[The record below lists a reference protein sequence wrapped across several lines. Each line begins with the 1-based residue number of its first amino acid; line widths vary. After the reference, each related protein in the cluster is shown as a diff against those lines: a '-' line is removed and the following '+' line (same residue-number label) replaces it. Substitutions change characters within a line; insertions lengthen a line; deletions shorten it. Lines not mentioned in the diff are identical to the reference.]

1 MTAMSMGANVA
12 INAAALRA
20 TLNFAVGPQ
29 VPDVDASALLLGPD
43 GRVGSDADFIFYN
56 QPAHSS
62 GSVRHLGKAPG
73 ADSLEVDLPQVPS
86 TVDRIVLA
94 ASATAGT
101 FGEVSGLRLV
111 LVDRVSGAELASF
124 AMSAATETAFV
135 AGELYR
141 RGTDWKFRAVGQGY
155 QAGLAGLA
163 ADFGIDVDGS
173 DAQPPLSAAVA
184 DVTPAP
190 AAAPAVAAVVAPAAM
205 PAPAAADPGASLD
218 LDGSAEP
225 GGSLD
230 LDPPAVVAPAPAMA
244 APPVDIT
251 PPVAAPPP
259 PPAAAAPQAPPP
271 PPPPV
276 LTPPPPQPAPPVA
289 APPPPPPFIPPPP
302 AHAPPPASTPGEPL
316 ALRHRERRPLA
327 GPNGVPLARLVMATG
342 WLPADE
348 RKAVDLDASVIAFDS
363 AANELGIV
371 WQRHLNEFYGAL
383 QHTGDSREGTDQGD
397 AERILVELHRLPEQV
412 AALIFTLTSFSGQPF
427 TDLRSAYCRFV
438 DGDTNVELAR
448 FDLTETQPSTAVL
461 LSMLKRHGP
470 QWWEVRTIGEFHD
483 FRTPKKLVP
492 AAARHVQLP

>member
-29 VPDVDASALLLGPD
+29 VPEVDASALLLGPD

-101 FGEVSGLRLV
+101 FGQVTGLRLV
-111 LVDRVSGAELASF
+111 LADRVSGAELASF
-124 AMSAATETAFV
+124 AMSASTETAIV

-141 RGTDWKFRAVGQGY
+141 RGSDWKFRAVGQGY

-173 DAQPPLSAAVA
+173 DAQAPVSAAVA

-190 AAAPAVAAVVAPAAM
+190 VAAPAVAPAVAAT
-205 PAPAAADPGASLD
+205 DPGASLD
-218 LDGSAEP
+218 LDGPAEP

-230 LDPPAVVAPAPAMA
+230 LEPPAVVAPAPAMPA
-244 APPVDIT
+244 LDIT

-259 PPAAAAPQAPPP
+259 PP
-271 PPPPV
+271 PV
-276 LTPPPPQPAPPVA
+276 LTPPPPPPPQPAPPVA
-289 APPPPPPFIPPPP
+289 APPPPPAFIPPPP
-302 AHAPPPASTPGEPL
+302 APAPSAPSTPGEPL
-316 ALRHRERRPLA
+316 ALRHRERRPLT
-327 GPNGVPLARLVMATG
+327 GSNGVPLARLVMATG

-383 QHTGDSREGTDQGD
+383 QHTGDSREGADQGD

-412 AALIFTLTSFSGQPF
+412 AALMFTLTSFSGQPF